1 MERKLAKVGVEDA
14 LSALGETKHKK
25 ALLSIDVNASKKER
39 HLNWCVKA
47 GWNPINVLLMGN

>member
-1 MERKLAKVGVEDA
+1 MSVGWKTLSWRSGCMERKLAKVGVEDA

-39 HLNWCVKA
+39 HLN
-47 GWNPINVLLMGN
+47 